1 MKVTPNMS
9 QRRRRELMTEIL
21 KKALRGAEAA
31 DPQRR
36 ILTPPILAGGYVRD
50 WHYQVMPKDIDIFI
64 GYMGQQ
70 PLNVL
75 QDWANV
81 IGDQFGVR
89 FVVAVNPEA
98 YGAERVVFSAEGTD
112 DWEPIQLIFERGMFH
127 SPVLNFD
134 LASCK
139 AAVRIDRSGRTTL
152 EKHEE
157 FDRVLRTR
165 VDEVDPMF
173 LLERG
178 HAVVEHYRRIRDK
191 LGLTNL
197 LINMRNIRWIHP
209 EEIQRSLNVLRE
221 NNLCEDPRQVF
232 QTQAQGVDGDAIR
245 QLYGAE
251 AARAMD
257 EVIQQQVRDMEARAR
272 AVLNN
277 ARVPTG
283 RLFGWNNNP
292 FARG

>member
-1 MKVTPNMS
+1 
-9 QRRRRELMTEIL
+9 MTEIL
-21 KKALRGAEAA
+21 KKALRGAEQA

-36 ILTPPILAGGYVRD
+36 LLMIPCLAGGYVRD

-70 PLNVL
+70 TVATL
-75 QDWANV
+75 QRWADV

-89 FVVAVNPEA
+89 FVVAGNPDA
-98 YGAERVVFSAEGTD
+98 YGAERVVFSAEETV

-127 SPVLNFD
+127 SPVLTFD

-139 AAVRIDRSGRTTL
+139 AAVRINRSGRTTL

-157 FDRVLRTR
+157 FYRVLRTR

-178 HAVVEHYRRIRDK
+178 HAVVEHYRRIREK
-191 LGLTNL
+191 LGLTGL
-197 LINMRNIRWIHP
+197 LINMRSIRWIHP
-209 EEIQRSLNVLRE
+209 DEIQRSMNVLRE

-232 QTQAQGVDGDAIR
+232 QAQAQGVDGDAIR
-245 QLYGAE
+245 QHDGE
-251 AARAMD
+251 AVTRAMD

-277 ARVPTG
+277 APVQAG
-283 RLFGWNNNP
+283 RFFTNTAAQWINNP
-292 FARG
+292 FARD

>member
-1 MKVTPNMS
+1 
-9 QRRRRELMTEIL
+9 MTEIL
-21 KKALRGAEAA
+21 KKALRGAEQA
-31 DPQRR
+31 DTQHR
-36 ILTPPILAGGYVRD
+36 IITPPILAGGYVRD
-50 WHYQVMPKDIDIFI
+50 WYYQVMPKDIDIFI

-70 PLNVL
+70 TVTTL

-89 FVVAVNPEA
+89 FVVAGNPDA

-112 DWEPIQLIFERGMFH
+112 NWEPIQLIFERGMFH
-127 SPVLNFD
+127 SPVLTFD

-178 HAVVEHYRRIRDK
+178 HAVVEHYRRIREK
-191 LGLTNL
+191 LGLTGL
-197 LINMRNIRWIHP
+197 LINMRSIRWIHQD
-209 EEIQRSLNVLRE
+209 EIQRSLNILRE

-245 QLYGAE
+245 QHDREE

-257 EVIQQQVRDMEARAR
+257 EIIQQQVRDMEARAR

-283 RLFGWNNNP
+283 RFFTNTTAQWINNP